1 MKFVTKGFTAESD
14 TWEGREN
21 LKNAKEAIEEFEKK
35 YQRDMKDV
43 AKQECEE
50 GMFRKGELPG
60 RFTVRKL
67 FRWSNKRYD
76 QEYQERLKRNQRWWK
91 GKQSGERKMETIV
104 EEEEIKKENSEVRE
118 QIEEDDNKMDNMIDP
133 YYELQ
138 EIP

>member
-76 QEYQERLKRNQRWWK
+76 QEY
-91 GKQSGERKMETIV
+91 
-104 EEEEIKKENSEVRE
+104 
-118 QIEEDDNKMDNMIDP
+118 
-133 YYELQ
+133 
-138 EIP
+138 